1 MTPTHPPED
10 EVLGRLYDHRV
21 MRRLLAYV
29 RPYTLHFVLA
39 AALMAIW
46 SAAQLAGPYLMK
58 IAIDRYILRHDG
70 AGLTLITMLYV
81 LSLLVAAGVRS
92 AQIMILSYMSQ
103 RVMFDVRMQLF
114 AHLQTLSSAFYD
126 RNPIGRV
133 MSRLTSDIDAL
144 NEMLTYGLI
153 GILADVLTLI
163 GIVVILLHLHLPL
176 ALRTLLVLPMLIGT
190 FVVFR
195 GPMRQIYRD
204 IRVKLGRVN
213 ATLQENLSGMRVVQ
227 LLCRESLNFEH
238 FRRINGEHT
247 EAQLRSIWYQA
258 LFTPVIGVI
267 TSIGIALI
275 LWRGGGWTI
284 EGTLTLGTLTAFL
297 TYVQR
302 FFQPI
307 ENFSDQYTLMQSAMA
322 AAERVFHLLDQL
334 PEVRDVPNPIA
345 HPAFQETIEFRHVS
359 FAYARGDEVLHDVSF
374 TLCKGERL
382 ALIGPTGAGKT
393 SIVSL
398 LCRFYEPQQGQILID
413 GVDIRQLSL
422 LDLRSKLALVLQ
434 DPFLFS
440 ASLQH
445 NLTLGNPRIGRNTLL
460 QAARM
465 IGTERLI
472 QSLPQGLETSILE
485 RGANLSLGEK
495 QLLSLTR
502 ALAYNPDILILDE
515 ATSSV
520 DAEAEALIQTG
531 IQQLLAH
538 RTALVIAHR
547 LSTIREMDRILV
559 LDHGRLIEAGSHT
572 QLLAAD
578 GLYAKLYDLQ
588 FTTNTEC
595 EPSMPHG
602 QGSCGIP
609 SSHHLPRGSALAPHH
624 EAGKKCC

>member
-1 MTPTHPPED
+1 MTPAHHPED
-10 EVLGRLYDHRV
+10 EVVGRLYDHRV

-39 AALMAIW
+39 AALMAVW

-58 IAIDRYILRHDG
+58 VAIDRYILLHDG
-70 AGLTLITMLYV
+70 AGLTLMTLLYAF
-81 LSLLVAAGVRS
+81 SLLVAAGVRS

-103 RVMFDVRMQLF
+103 RVMFDLRMQLF
-114 AHLQTLSSAFYD
+114 AHLQTLSPAFYD
-126 RNPIGRV
+126 RNPLGRV

-163 GIVVILLHLHLPL
+163 GIVAILLHLHLPL
-176 ALRTLLVLPMLIGT
+176 ALLTLLVLPLLIGT

-195 GPMRQIYRD
+195 GPMREVYRD
-204 IRVKLGRVN
+204 IRVKLARVN
-213 ATLQENLSGMRVVQ
+213 ANLQENLSGMRVVQ
-227 LLCRESLNFEH
+227 LLCREPLNFEH

-247 EAQLRSIWYQA
+247 ETQLRSIWYQA
-258 LFTPVIGVI
+258 LFTPVIGII

-275 LWRGGGWTI
+275 LWRGGGWTL

-297 TYVQR
+297 SYVQR

-307 ENFSDQYTLMQSAMA
+307 ENFSDQYTLMQSAIA
-322 AAERVFHLLDQL
+322 AAERVFHLLDQRT
-334 PEVRDVPNPIA
+334 EIRDIANPMA
-345 HPAFQETIEFRHVS
+345 QPSFREAVEFRHVS

-374 TLCKGERL
+374 TLRKGERL
-382 ALIGPTGAGKT
+382 ALIGPTGAGKS

-398 LCRFYEPQQGQILID
+398 LCRFYEPQQGQILFD

-422 LDLRSKLALVLQ
+422 ADLRSKVALVLQ

-445 NLTLGNPRIGRNTLL
+445 NLTLGNVRITRETLL
-460 QAARM
+460 QAARV

-472 QSLPQGLETSILE
+472 ESLAHGLETPIFE

-502 ALAYNPDILILDE
+502 ALAYNPEILILDE

-520 DAEAEALIQTG
+520 DAESEGLIQTG

-559 LDHGRLIEAGSHT
+559 LDHGRLIEAGNHA
-572 QLLAAD
+572 QLLATG
-578 GLYAKLYDLQ
+578 GLYAKLYGLQ
-588 FTTNTEC
+588 FSADAGC
-595 EPSMPHG
+595 EPSMPTG
-602 QGSCGIP
+602 QGSCGSP
-609 SSHHLPRGSALAPHH
+609 PSHHPPRGSALAPRH
-624 EAGKKCC
+624 

>member
-1 MTPTHPPED
+1 MTSAHHPED

-39 AALMAIW
+39 AAFMAVW

-58 IAIDRYILRHDG
+58 VAIDRYILRHDG
-70 AGLTLITMLYV
+70 AGLTLITLLYV

-92 AQIMILSYMSQ
+92 AQIMILSSMSQ
-103 RVMFDVRMQLF
+103 RVMLDLRMQLF
-114 AHLQTLSSAFYD
+114 SHLQTLSPAFYD
-126 RNPIGRV
+126 RNPLGRV

-153 GILADVLTLI
+153 GILADALTLI
-163 GIVVILLHLHLPL
+163 GIVVILLHLHFPL
-176 ALRTLLVLPMLIGT
+176 AIRTLLVLPLLIGT

-195 GPMRQIYRD
+195 GPMREVYRD

-213 ATLQENLSGMRVVQ
+213 ANLQENLSGMRVVQ

-247 EAQLRSIWYQA
+247 AAQLRSIWYQA
-258 LFTPVIGVI
+258 LFTPMIGII

-275 LWRGGGWTI
+275 LWRGGGWTL

-307 ENFSDQYTLMQSAMA
+307 ENFSDQYTLMQSAIA
-322 AAERVFHLLDQL
+322 AAERVFHLLDQH
-334 PEVRDVPNPIA
+334 PEIRDIPNPIA
-345 HPAFQETIEFRHVS
+345 HPSFQEAVEFRHVS

-374 TLCKGERL
+374 TLRKGEHL

-422 LDLRSKLALVLQ
+422 ADLRSKLALVLQ

-445 NLTLGNPRIGRNTLL
+445 NLTLGNVRISRETLL

-465 IGTERLI
+465 IGTERLLES
-472 QSLPQGLETSILE
+472 QADGLETLIFE

-502 ALAYNPDILILDE
+502 ALAYNPEILILDE

-520 DAEAEALIQTG
+520 DAEAEVLLQAG

-559 LDHGRLIEAGSHT
+559 LDHGRLIEAGSHK
-572 QLLAAD
+572 QLLATG
-578 GLYAKLYDLQ
+578 GLYAKLYGLQ
-588 FTTNTEC
+588 FAADARAELSTPN
-595 EPSMPHG
+595 G
-602 QGSCGIP
+602 QGSSGSPP
-609 SSHHLPRGSALAPHH
+609 SNPPRRGAALAPRL
-624 EAGKKCC
+624 

>member
-1 MTPTHPPED
+1 MTSADHPED
-10 EVLGRLYDHRV
+10 EILGRLYDHRV

-29 RPYTLHFVLA
+29 RPYRWHFVLA
-39 AALMAIW
+39 VACMAVW
-46 SAAQLAGPYLMK
+46 SAAQLAGPYLLK
-58 IAIDRYILRHDG
+58 VAIDRYILRHDG
-70 AGLTLITMLYV
+70 AGLAFMTSLYV
-81 LSLLVAAGVRS
+81 LSLLVAAGVRA

-114 AHLQTLSSAFYD
+114 AHLQTLSPAFYD
-126 RNPIGRV
+126 RNPLGRI

-153 GILADVLTLI
+153 GILADALTLI
-163 GIVVILLHLHLPL
+163 GIVVILLHMHLRL
-176 ALRTLLVLPMLIGT
+176 ALLTLLVLPLLIGT

-195 GPMRQIYRD
+195 GPMREVYRD
-204 IRVKLGRVN
+204 IRLKLGRVN
-213 ATLQENLSGMRVVQ
+213 ADLQENLSGMRVVQ
-227 LLCRESLNFEH
+227 LLCRESLNFEQ

-247 EAQLRSIWYQA
+247 AAQLCSIWYQA
-258 LFTPVIGVI
+258 LFTPVIGLI
-267 TSIGIALI
+267 TSFGIALI
-275 LWRGGGWTI
+275 LWRGGGWTL
-284 EGTLTLGTLTAFL
+284 EGSLTLGTLTAFL

-307 ENFSDQYTLMQSAMA
+307 ENFSDQYTLMQSAIA
-322 AAERVFHLLDQL
+322 AAERVFHLLDQH
-334 PEVRDVPNPIA
+334 PEIRDIPNPIA
-345 HPAFQETIEFRHVS
+345 QPTFREAVEFRHVS

-374 TLCKGERL
+374 TLRKGERL

-422 LDLRSKLALVLQ
+422 ADLRRKLALVLQ

-445 NLTLGNPRIGRNTLL
+445 NLTLGNPQISRETLL
-460 QAARM
+460 QAARV

-472 QSLPQGLETSILE
+472 ERQADGLETLILE

-495 QLLSLTR
+495 QLLSMTR
-502 ALAYNPDILILDE
+502 ALAYNPEILILDE

-520 DAEAEALIQTG
+520 DAEAEALLQAG

-559 LDHGRLIEAGSHT
+559 LEHGRLIEQGSHA
-572 QLLAAD
+572 QLLSKG
-578 GLYAKLYDLQ
+578 GLYAKLYGLQ
-588 FTTNTEC
+588 FATDVRSKPATPEA
-595 EPSMPHG
+595 
-602 QGSCGIP
+602 QGSDCSP
-609 SSHHLPRGSALAPHH
+609 TSHHPLRGSAVAPRY
-624 EAGKKCC
+624 